1 MFDVSSIAVSAS
13 GAFSKI
19 YCGLIEWSCS
29 NSTAGIFCRH
39 WCAVARQ
46 AVENGLLRALW
57 MVGPLRPMSE
67 TFSPQSVPGLGSFTV
82 DALCGFDL
90 VRYRACAISTPSGGL
105 CRTAPPELKQAHLAL
120 ASIPVL
126 LVSLSPGDEVGSALS
141 VLSNVT
147 KTNLTVKRQTGGDL
161 YDPPR

>member
-13 GAFSKI
+13 GPLSKI
-19 YCGLIEWSCS
+19 YCRLIEWSCS
-29 NSTAGIFCRH
+29 NSTAEIVCRH
-39 WCAVARQ
+39 WCAVATQ
-46 AVENGLLRALW
+46 AVGNGLLRALW
-57 MVGPLRPMSE
+57 MVRPMSE
-67 TFSPQSVPGLGSFTV
+67 TFSPQSVPGLVSFTV

-90 VRYRACAISTPSGGL
+90 VCYSARAISSPSGEL
-105 CRTAPPELKQAHLAL
+105 CRTASLGLKQAHLAL

-147 KTNLTVKRQTGGDL
+147 KNQSCREKTDRRGSI
-161 YDPPR
+161 